1 MSVVSG
7 SARSAE
13 IVFGPLLPL
22 SLFLSRTGLRGGFVS
37 STCRNRGKAAL
48 VCLHWETNCKRGSD
62 YEQGWW
68 DQVPAREARTEPVP
82 LDDIDRSII
91 AELTRDGRMSV
102 TQVAENVHISRAHA
116 YTRIARLTGEGVLS
130 RFTAVVDPIKA
141 GLKSSAYVT
150 LKLKQD
156 GWRELRDQLG
166 AIPEVHHIALVGGD
180 FDVILL
186 VRAVDNIDLRR
197 VIFDQLQSMPGVLDT
212 QTFLVFEDVD
222 TR

>member
-1 MSVVSG
+1 MDEL
-7 SARSAE
+7 ARLE
-13 IVFGPLLPL
+13 
-22 SLFLSRTGLRGGFVS
+22 
-37 STCRNRGKAAL
+37 
-48 VCLHWETNCKRGSD
+48 E
-62 YEQGWW
+62 
-68 DQVPAREARTEPVP
+68 EPGEVP
-82 LDDIDRSII
+82 LDDVDRRII

-116 YTRIARLTGEGVLS
+116 YTRIARLTGEGVLTK
-130 RFTAVVDPIKA
+130 FTALVDPIKA

-150 LKLKQD
+150 LKVSQHS
-156 GWRELRDQLG
+156 WRELREQLR

-186 VRAVDNIDLRR
+186 VRAIDNTDLRR
-197 VIFDQLQSMPGVLDT
+197 VIFDQLQAMPGVQDT